1 MERHFDEELKNLK
14 HRLLEMADTAQEMVG
29 LSVRML
35 VERKPALA
43 DEVFTQEDR
52 VNHLEVEIEESVL
65 RLLALRQPIASDL
78 RLLTSILKITSDL
91 ERVADQAVNVAQTA
105 QYLLKEPELKPL
117 IDIPQMARLSQKMI
131 REALDAFVRNDAVLA
146 DAVCR
151 ADDEVD
157 RLRDQIFRELLTYM
171 MENPK
176 NITRAVDLI
185 LVARNLER
193 VADHATNIAEDVI
206 FIAEGRNV
214 KHHFLDRDTPPSA

>member
-1 MERHFDEELKNLK
+1 
-14 HRLLEMADTAQEMVG
+14 MADTAQEMVG

-35 VERKPALA
+35 VERKPEIAE
-43 DEVFTQEDR
+43 EVFRLEDR
-52 VNHLEVEIEESVL
+52 VNHLEVEIEEAVL
-65 RLLALRQPIASDL
+65 RLLALRQPIAGDL

-91 ERVADQAVNVAQTA
+91 ERVADQAVNISQTG

-131 REALDAFVRNDAVLA
+131 REALDAFVRNDSKLA
-146 DAVCR
+146 DTICR

-176 NITRAVDLI
+176 NVTRALDLI
-185 LVARNLER
+185 LIARNLER

-206 FIAEGRNV
+206 FIAEGKNV
-214 KHHFLDRDTPPSA
+214 KHHFGERSDAPAA